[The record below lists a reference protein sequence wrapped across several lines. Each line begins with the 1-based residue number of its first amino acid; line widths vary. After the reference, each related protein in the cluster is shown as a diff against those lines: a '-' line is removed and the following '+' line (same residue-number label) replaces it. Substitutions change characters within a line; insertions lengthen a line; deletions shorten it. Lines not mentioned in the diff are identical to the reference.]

1 MHGERTYVQTVVSS
15 VVAVVV
21 AACAG
26 PGGSEPASG
35 TLVIKLIGSAPDG
48 NQYVLRNATITITG
62 PDSVQVF
69 HTEDQ
74 LFRESLS
81 ANVPAGHY
89 SALLD
94 VGWRLE
100 RIDAFG
106 SDEVNA
112 ELASDNPLRFTV
124 EFGERTVVPLR
135 FRTNIG
141 EIDLSQGYNIVLDVE
156 EVPVRGVA
164 VSSLLLNTAPHLAV
178 FAPDA
183 SGDTPPVRTISGAG
197 EAAGMVVAGDDIIVA
212 DEFGPAIGVFPRE
225 ASGGLS
231 QPRRIAGLSTELQ
244 FPDAVAVY
252 NGELYVTDLSSVLVF
267 PLAADGDV
275 APIRRLDGISRSI
288 ESQIMI
294 DRNTGELY
302 VLDGF
307 PGVVRVYAA
316 SASGPATPI
325 RTLGGPN
332 TGLVSPSGVSMLF
345 GHLFISDEQ
354 TGDIRAFALN
364 AEGDT
369 APLRVLKT
377 AINGVGS
384 LGHLSVT
391 RDEIYVVNHLTDR
404 VAVYPINAIGPT
416 PATRS
421 FAGST
426 PSLPFHAL
434 GVAAF

>member
-1 MHGERTYVQTVVSS
+1 MSS
-15 VVAVVV
+15 VIAVVV
-21 AACAG
+21 AACAR

-35 TLVIKLIGSAPDG
+35 TLVINLIGSAPDG
-48 NQYVLRNATITITG
+48 NQYMLRNATITVTG

-81 ANVPAGHY
+81 ANVPAGDY

-94 VGWRLE
+94 AGWRLE
-100 RIDAFG
+100 RLVPFG
-106 SDEVNA
+106 SVEVNA
-112 ELASDNPLRFTV
+112 ELASDNPLQFTV
-124 EFGERTVVPLR
+124 DFGRTVVPLR

-141 EIDLSQGYNIVLDVE
+141 EIDLSQGYDIVLDVE

-164 VSSLLLNTAPHLAV
+164 VSSLLLDTAADLAV

-183 SGDTPPVRTISGAG
+183 SGDTPPLRTSSGLG

-212 DEFGPAIGVFPRE
+212 DEFGAIDVFPRE
-225 ASGGLS
+225 AGGGLS
-231 QPRRIAGLSTELQ
+231 QPRRIAGFSTALQ

-252 NGELYVTDLSSVLVF
+252 HGELYVTDLSSVLVF

-275 APIRRLDGISRSI
+275 PPTRFLDGISRSI
-288 ESQIMI
+288 ESQIAI
-294 DRNTGELY
+294 DRNTGDLY

-307 PGVVRVYAA
+307 AGVVRVYAA

-332 TGLVSPSGVSMLF
+332 TGLVSPSGVAIFFGLLF
-345 GHLFISDEQ
+345 VSDEQ
-354 TGDIRAFALN
+354 TGDIRVFPLD

-369 APLRVLKT
+369 APLRVLET

-416 PATRS
+416 PSTRS